1 MITDTVT
8 FDYYQLPDGT
18 AAIVRHE
25 MTYGEAVIILLLV
38 FLVLIQVYALWTRQR
53 STR

>member
-8 FDYYQLPDGT
+8 FDYYLLPDGT

-25 MTYGEAVIILLLV
+25 MTYGDSVIILLLL
-38 FLVLIQVYALWTRQR
+38 FLVLIQVYALWTHQQ